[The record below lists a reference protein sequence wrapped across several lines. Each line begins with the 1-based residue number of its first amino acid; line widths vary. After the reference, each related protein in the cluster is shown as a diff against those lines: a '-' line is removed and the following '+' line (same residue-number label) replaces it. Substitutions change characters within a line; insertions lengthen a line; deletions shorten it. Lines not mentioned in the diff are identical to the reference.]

1 MPSSRDGRYPDQGTS
16 GELAGK
22 RKSKTLCEEVTT
34 DAPNSVF
41 RKSLTDAII
50 EVKSTT
56 EELILRNPPLPVV
69 DGLNPSRVRIDTA
82 TTAAAAVRHLIA
94 TQHHHDPTD
103 DEDALFERFRRQE
116 VRLDDGTVLAPTS
129 VVPGG
134 KFLWFYRR
142 PAPERPVP
150 GEIRLLYRDG
160 NILVADKPPFM
171 STLPRGRHIT
181 QTAVVRARRQ
191 FGVDD
196 LSPVHRLDRLTRG
209 ILLYTVRREARGP
222 YQQLF
227 ERRLVQKTYEAVTP
241 VPPEWRDADLDGA
254 SILLPVPAGALY
266 AGSPACRLAPP
277 TPEHPWELRH
287 LLIKDRGHLATYVGA
302 GEPNSL
308 TEVTGIRRYRGPV
321 GPAGSADTAGEYL
334 VWTLRPHSGK
344 THQLRVNMRL
354 FGTPILDDPI
364 YTDLSDA
371 ALYDPTAPL
380 PFVPAVEDED
390 FSRPMAL
397 TAREMEFTDPLTGE
411 HRHFISSYSY

>member
-1 MPSSRDGRYPDQGTS
+1 MLWDEVMTDPP
-16 GELAGK
+16 
-22 RKSKTLCEEVTT
+22 KSV
-34 DAPNSVF
+34 SM
-41 RKSLTDAII
+41 KSLTDAII
-50 EVKSTT
+50 EVKSTI

-142 PAPERPVP
+142 PAPERAVP
-150 GEIRLLYRDG
+150 GEIRLLYRDD

-171 STLPRGRHIT
+171 STLPRGQHIT

-191 FGVDD
+191 FGIDD

-241 VPPEWRDADLDGA
+241 VRPGWEDADLTDPSTG
-254 SILLPVPAGALY
+254 LPVPAGALHV
-266 AGSPACRLAPP
+266 GSAACLLAPP
-277 TPEHPWELRH
+277 TPEHPWALRH
-287 LLIKDRGHLATYVGA
+287 LLIKDRGHLATYVGS

-308 TEVTGIRRYRGPV
+308 TEVIGLRRHPGPTDP
-321 GPAGSADTAGEYL
+321 GTHL

-371 ALYDPTAPL
+371 ALYNPTAPL

-411 HRHFISSYSY
+411 DRHFVSSYSY